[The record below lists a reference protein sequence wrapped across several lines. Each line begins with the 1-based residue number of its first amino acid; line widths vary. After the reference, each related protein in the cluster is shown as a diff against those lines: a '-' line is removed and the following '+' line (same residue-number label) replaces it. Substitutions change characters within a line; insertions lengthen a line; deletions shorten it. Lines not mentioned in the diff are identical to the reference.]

1 MMKDFELVN
10 PQDEVKKAVKEVNKA
25 KGKEDEEEDEIEM
38 V

>member
-25 KGKEDEEEDEIEM
+25 KGKDEDEY
-38 V
+38 